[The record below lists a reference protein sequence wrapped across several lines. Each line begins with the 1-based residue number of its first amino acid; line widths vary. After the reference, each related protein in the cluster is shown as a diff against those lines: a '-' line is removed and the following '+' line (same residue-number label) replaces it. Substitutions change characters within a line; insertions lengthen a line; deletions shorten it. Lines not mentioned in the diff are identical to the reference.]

1 MQHGPDAT
9 RPFQKMHVDLFVY
22 AGQNYLVAT
31 DEFTGWPCL
40 AELAKDTTSKH
51 VIESLRSIF
60 LAHATPVV
68 LRPDGGR
75 QLVSEAVEKFLKDW
89 GVALEPSSPHLPR
102 TNGRAEAA
110 VKFCKKLVAGCVPHG
125 AVKPDLDKLARG
137 IIVFRNTPRYGG
149 RSPAE
154 LLFGHNVKDGVPS
167 HHRSYD
173 PRWRKAFRELDE
185 IAENNKGKLEQRY
198 DSHAKP
204 LQRMPVGTTV
214 WVQHHSTKR
223 WTIPGLIVE
232 ALPKHEYMVRQASGR
247 TLRRNRVLL
256 RKRSFVCAPMAPG
269 AVPATPALPPSRPA
283 LAPPPRATGG
293 STTPVAE
300 QPTAPAPSPGPSGTQ
315 PPPPAEKKKKKTKG
329 ASKAP
334 APAPTRKSERTP
346 KVSTKYPASKWTK

>member
-1 MQHGPDAT
+1 
-9 RPFQKMHVDLFVY
+9 
-22 AGQNYLVAT
+22 
-31 DEFTGWPCL
+31 
-40 AELAKDTTSKH
+40 
-51 VIESLRSIF
+51 
-60 LAHATPVV
+60 
-68 LRPDGGR
+68 
-75 QLVSEAVEKFLKDW
+75 
-89 GVALEPSSPHLPR
+89 
-102 TNGRAEAA
+102 
-110 VKFCKKLVAGCVPHG
+110 
-125 AVKPDLDKLARG
+125 
-137 IIVFRNTPRYGG
+137 VFRNTPRYGG

-204 LQRMPVGTTV
+204 LQQMPVGTTV

-283 LAPPPRATGG
+283 LAPPLRATGG